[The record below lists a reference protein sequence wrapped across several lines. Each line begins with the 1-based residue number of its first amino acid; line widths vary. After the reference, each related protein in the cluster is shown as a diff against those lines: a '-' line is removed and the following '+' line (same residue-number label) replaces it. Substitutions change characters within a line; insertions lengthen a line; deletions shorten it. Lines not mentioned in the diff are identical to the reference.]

1 MWQWSIASQRAC
13 LQAITCCSLL
23 TPVMWNQI
31 PINLRKGL
39 YSNLVDHDVGPSHCI
54 EFHGERSAE
63 YFIPFLDREAVPLH
77 CLKRSIV
84 KIKSFLSRTQQR
96 YPSTIS
102 SQNTSWALTPPMQ
115 ENKIANSRC
124 SFHIKFNMSN
134 SAIVDVFVP
143 LISSDLIKVSV
154 VVQFL
159 PLVQNFLN
167 QFKLFFWTST
177 IFFWSTTKYFELL
190 PNVSTSVSFIF
201 LFLFVFCFGTF
212 NRLYI
217 FPLFFI
223 FTLLTFTGLLF
234 TPCSPNIPAPI
245 LFTSMLRPVTRILC
259 GRGC

>member
-1 MWQWSIASQRAC
+1 MRSCKRYVAVVNC
-13 LQAITCCSLL
+13 FPESLL
-23 TPVMWNQI
+23 AGYHLLLLINSSDVKSDS
-31 PINLRKGL
+31 NLRKGL

-54 EFHGERSAE
+54 EFHGERSPE

-84 KIKSFLSRTQQR
+84 KIKSFLSRTQKR

-115 ENKIANSRC
+115 ENKIANSQC

-167 QFKLFFWTST
+167 QFKLFF
-177 IFFWSTTKYFELL
+177 
-190 PNVSTSVSFIF
+190 
-201 LFLFVFCFGTF
+201 
-212 NRLYI
+212 
-217 FPLFFI
+217 
-223 FTLLTFTGLLF
+223 
-234 TPCSPNIPAPI
+234 
-245 LFTSMLRPVTRILC
+245 
-259 GRGC
+259 